1 MMIFKRILFL
11 ATLFLFMMAP
21 EFSEAR
27 VLSLDDCIT
36 EALKNHP
43 DVVRARGQVKR
54 ADGVL
59 WQSFGAFLP
68 NISAGGSVT
77 QINSEPG
84 VRVIQDQL
92 YQTSGITKNY
102 DLGLSAGLT
111 VFDGGQN
118 IFNYLGARADK
129 SYYKY
134 LSEQTE
140 QNLILT
146 VKTTYYSYLAS
157 ERTKEIREEAVKR
170 GEEQLKLAQSKFDV
184 GSASKSD
191 VLKAKVQYGNDKLSL
206 LEAENAVSIN
216 RANLAYLIGIDVN
229 SDIEFS
235 RETPKR
241 DYSGSE
247 NEALKF
253 GLSNHPGLLSTESNL
268 SAARYGVKSIW
279 GRYAPSVSVR
289 VSRGWTNEYWG
300 MVNDFSDDDARWTI
314 STSLDFTIFDNFS
327 RKAAMASAKA
337 SLNDA
342 RVAYHYQRNSVAN
355 EIKKAYLDMNKA
367 FEALKLADE
376 NESAATE
383 DMALVQE
390 KYNLGA
396 ATILELLDA
405 QVSLITAQNSKIQ
418 AEFDLNL
425 AIARLENAMG
435 KR

>member
-1 MMIFKRILFL
+1 MMIFRSTLFL
-11 ATLFLFMMAP
+11 ATFLFFMMTP
-21 EFSEAR
+21 GISSAR
-27 VLSLDDCIT
+27 VLTLDDCIA
-36 EALKNHP
+36 EAVKNHP

-54 ADGVL
+54 ADGTL
-59 WQSFGAFLP
+59 WQSFGGFLP

-77 QINSEPG
+77 QVNSEPG
-84 VRVIQDQL
+84 IRVIQDQL
-92 YQTSGITKNY
+92 YQTSGITKSY
-102 DLGLSAGLT
+102 DLGFSAGMT
-111 VFDGGQN
+111 VFNGGQN

-146 VKTTYYSYLAS
+146 VKTTFYSYLAA
-157 ERTKEIREEAVKR
+157 ERTREIREEAVKR

-206 LEAENAVSIN
+206 LEAENAVSIS
-216 RANLAYLIGIDVN
+216 RANLAYLIGVDVN
-229 SDIEFS
+229 SDVEFS
-235 RETPKR
+235 RETTKR
-241 DYSGSE
+241 DYSGTE
-247 NEALKF
+247 DEALKF
-253 GLSNHPGLLSTESNL
+253 GLSNHPGLLSGESNL
-268 SAARYGVKSIW
+268 TAARYGVKSVW
-279 GRYAPSVSVR
+279 GRYAPSISVR
-289 VSRGWTNEYWG
+289 VSRAWNNEFWG
-300 MVNDFSDDDARWTI
+300 MVNDFRDEDARWTI

-342 RVAYHYQRNSVAN
+342 KAIYYYQRNSVAN

-367 FEALKLADE
+367 VEALKLADE
-376 NESAATE
+376 NEAAANE
-383 DMALVQE
+383 DMSLVQE

-425 AIARLENAMG
+425 AIASLENAMG

>member
-289 VSRGWTNEYWG
+289 VSRGWSNEYWG

-314 STSLDFTIFDNFS
+314 STSLDFTIFDSFS
-327 RKAAMASAKA
+327 RRAAMASAKA
-337 SLNDA
+337 TLNDA

>member
-11 ATLFLFMMAP
+11 ATLFLFMVTP
-21 EFSEAR
+21 GYSEAR
-27 VLSLDDCIT
+27 VLTLDDCIT

-289 VSRGWTNEYWG
+289 VSRGWSNEYWG

-314 STSLDFTIFDNFS
+314 STSLNFTIFDNFS

>member
-1 MMIFKRILFL
+1 MILKRILFL

-279 GRYAPSVSVR
+279 GRYAPSISVR
-289 VSRGWTNEYWG
+289 VSRGWSNEYWG

>member
-253 GLSNHPGLLSTESNL
+253 GLSNHPGLLSTESKL

>member
-253 GLSNHPGLLSTESNL
+253 GLSNHPGLLSTESKL

-418 AEFDLNL
+418 AEFGLNL

>member
-279 GRYAPSVSVR
+279 GRYAPSISVR
-289 VSRGWTNEYWG
+289 VSRGWSNEYWG